1 MHRKRKFNFSLKEF
15 FKKPKNKKIV
25 MWIILAVVIIVGIS
39 VFAAVKSGKSKESD
53 SSLTSAA
60 VTRGDVELT
69 ISGSGAVEPYERYEI
84 IPLVN
89 GEITDCPYEV
99 GDYVEKGEVIY
110 TFDTSD
116 ALLDMQKQNNSMEK
130 STITY
135 NEALE
140 NSKKLTVSA
149 GSSGR
154 ITSLEVAAGDEVRS
168 GDTIAKITY
177 DVNLSVKLPFNKE
190 QISHIKVGQTASL
203 SSSAQMSSFS
213 GKVTYV
219 DKTPSADEGGSAVYY
234 VTVGFTNPG
243 AVSEG
248 TILGGEING
257 QVSPGGATVSFGEEK
272 QIKAELDG
280 KVSKLY
286 VGEGAYVSK
295 NQAIAS
301 LSSEDLDNTLQ
312 KSKLEYDDAKLSL
325 QSQQNKLD
333 DYTITA
339 PISGT
344 VLTKTSKK
352 GDTIDKTNASVT
364 MMVIGDVSKLKFNLS
379 VDELDIAKV
388 SVGQK
393 VVITSDAVEGKE
405 FEGEITEL
413 SMEGE
418 ASNGVTTY
426 NAVVTIN
433 EPGELKP
440 SMNVDAVVVLDSVS
454 DALRIPSAAVKEAM
468 GHSYVFVKDDG
479 KTPKSDDK
487 KKDSKLML
495 PESGSNDKSGNT
507 DKSGRSDNS
516 TGSDGSSAAGRPS
529 GADRSSASGSSGAG
543 EMPGGAPPQ
552 MPDGEQQNS
561 GDSGNMPSAP
571 SGEARVPQ
579 APDGYKAV
587 EIETGLAGDDFTEV
601 LSGLNEGQE
610 IFYQQSTSS
619 GNNMMF
625 GSMGGPGGMGGG
637 PGGGMGG
644 PGGGGGAPGGGP
656 GGR

>member
-1 MHRKRKFNFSLKEF
+1 M
-15 FKKPKNKKIV
+15 
-25 MWIILAVVIIVGIS
+25 
-39 VFAAVKSGKSKESD
+39 
-53 SSLTSAA
+53 
-60 VTRGDVELT
+60 
-69 ISGSGAVEPYERYEI
+69 
-84 IPLVN
+84 
-89 GEITDCPYEV
+89 
-99 GDYVEKGEVIY
+99 
-110 TFDTSD
+110 
-116 ALLDMQKQNNSMEK
+116 
-130 STITY
+130 
-135 NEALE
+135 
-140 NSKKLTVSA
+140 
-149 GSSGR
+149 
-154 ITSLEVAAGDEVRS
+154 RS
-168 GDTIAKITY
+168 GDTIAKIKD

-479 KTPKSDDK
+479 KTPKTDDK

-516 TGSDGSSAAGRPS
+516 TSSDGSSGS
-529 GADRSSASGSSGAG
+529 DSSPDSDKQGAG
-543 EMPGGAPPQ
+543 QMPGGAPPQ
-552 MPDGEQQNS
+552 MPDGVQQNS

-625 GSMGGPGGMGGG
+625 GGMGGPGGMGGG